1 MQDNFKEKRN
11 MLSQLI
17 FETEY
22 DKEKIKSVNI
32 LQYFFENTRLVNI
45 IKSTDIGK
53 NISYDNN
60 NPDSIYDNKE
70 IFKPETERHEF
81 HDEIINAIHNITGFN
96 PRMTKKLKIKS
107 ILLKRTDVK
116 YIGCLEYI
124 DFNYEVI
131 YNTDII

>member
-1 MQDNFKEKRN
+1 MQDSFKKERN

-22 DKEKIKSVNI
+22 DKEKIKSVNT
-32 LQYFFENTRLVNI
+32 LQYFFENTRLVDI
-45 IKSTDIGK
+45 IKSTEIGK
-53 NISYDNN
+53 NIIYDNN

-81 HDEIINAIHNITGFN
+81 QDEIINAINRVAKFN
-96 PRMTKKLKIKS
+96 QRIVKHVVKS

-131 YNTDII
+131 YNTDVI